1 MTLEQIDYFICAAQS
16 RTFFDAAEAMHISQS
31 SLSKQ
36 IMKLEKEL
44 ELTLWDRSKRT
55 AVLTPEG
62 EFFYKEALKISR
74 QYHRSLEAVYHFK
87 DSKLQALHI
96 GTLPFLSQYH
106 LTSVIHSFC
115 DTHPELSFSLKEVED
130 EELLSGLEKDFFNL
144 IFVRKHMID
153 PELYTFHALTADRL
167 VAVFPEAH
175 PSASKKSVSLSELKK
190 ESFILMPPHTSI
202 YRFCMQSFHNAG
214 IHPQL
219 LRTARAESIVSAVEI
234 GEGISLLTESSSHNL
249 CRMFSAVC
257 EKPYVR
263 YFFYNPSIIPT
274 PCTANATIHA
284 VAHCTATIP
293 AAALTVPISRRTVA
307 IAATQGV

>member
-74 QYHRSLEAVYHFK
+74 QYHRSMESVSHFK
-87 DSKLQALHI
+87 DCESQTLHI

-115 DTHPELSFSLKEVED
+115 AAHPELSFSLKEVED
-130 EELLSGLEKDFFNL
+130 QDLLSGLEKNLFDL
-144 IFVRKHMID
+144 IFVRKHMLD
-153 PELYTFHALTADRL
+153 LKLYTFHVLTEDRL
-167 VAVFPEAH
+167 VAVLPKNH
-175 PSASKKSVSLSELKK
+175 PSASKKTVSLTELKR
-190 ESFILMPPHTSI
+190 EIFILMPPHTSI
-202 YRFCMQSFHNAG
+202 YRFCMQSFHDAG
-214 IHPQL
+214 IHPQI

-234 GEGISLLTESSSHNL
+234 GEGISLLTESSFQLFRQPSL
-249 CRMFSAVC
+249 AAVPINGL
-257 EKPYVR
+257 EKLSVG
-263 YFFYNPSIIPT
+263 
-274 PCTANATIHA
+274 
-284 VAHCTATIP
+284 VAHKKNM
-293 AAALTVPISRRTVA
+293 ALTSSAECFLQYVKSHI
-307 IAATQGV
+307 